1 MSEAGA
7 PPAPAVR
14 SLNLLEASVD
24 DLSSML
30 MARLVTSARS
40 GCGTFSCGTFGR
52 PVLQA
57 ETGAVDR
64 GST

>member
-1 MSEAGA
+1 MSEHAGA
-7 PPAPAVR
+7 PSAPVR

-30 MARLVTSARS
+30 IARLVTTAR

-52 PVLQA
+52 PPVREA
-57 ETGAVDR
+57 ETAE
-64 GST
+64 